1 MVNVNTVYK
10 TVLYILN
17 KEQRGFITPDEF
29 NTLGTQVQREIFEAY
44 FEELN
49 QQLRVPQNDSEYA
62 NRVSNLQE
70 KIDIFNTSAL
80 CTGANPFTLPSDV
93 HRIGSISYEG
103 SSLVNTIAIQKVG
116 RAEHTLLESSP
127 LTKPSISYP
136 VYIGE
141 TTGAPSAAPSQIQVY
156 PTDIQ
161 SRVRCNYL
169 KAPVDPRWGYTVG
182 SLGQYLYDPNLP
194 YGLVTANDLIG
205 SVTQNVTGA
214 ANGITVAT
222 LGTSAGVSTSGTGTS
237 ATISITVVGGVVAA
251 AVVGVG
257 DSGGSGFQVG
267 DTITVT
273 NAFLAGASQNL
284 IITLTAN
291 DILTNTS
298 QGSTQFELH
307 PTEQTNLILQILM
320 YSGVVIRDPQIVQTA
335 ANMVQQDEVLEK
347 S

>member
-17 KEQRGFITPDEF
+17 KEQRGYITPDEF

-116 RAEHTLLESSP
+116 RAEYTLLESSP

-169 KAPVDPRWGYTVG
+169 KAPVDPRWGY
-182 SLGQYLYDPNLP
+182 SLG
-194 YGLVTANDLIG
+194 
-205 SVTQNVTGA
+205 S
-214 ANGITVAT
+214 
-222 LGTSAGVSTSGTGTS
+222 
-237 ATISITVVGGVVAA
+237 
-251 AVVGVG
+251 
-257 DSGGSGFQVG
+257 
-267 DTITVT
+267 
-273 NAFLAGASQNL
+273 
-284 IITLTAN
+284 
-291 DILTNTS
+291 
-298 QGSTQFELH
+298 
-307 PTEQTNLILQILM
+307 
-320 YSGVVIRDPQIVQTA
+320 
-335 ANMVQQDEVLEK
+335 
-347 S
+347 

>member
-1 MVNVNTVYK
+1 M
-10 TVLYILN
+10 
-17 KEQRGFITPDEF
+17 
-29 NTLGTQVQREIFEAY
+29 
-44 FEELN
+44 
-49 QQLRVPQNDSEYA
+49 
-62 NRVSNLQE
+62 
-70 KIDIFNTSAL
+70 
-80 CTGANPFTLPSDV
+80 
-93 HRIGSISYEG
+93 
-103 SSLVNTIAIQKVG
+103 
-116 RAEHTLLESSP
+116 
-127 LTKPSISYP
+127 
-136 VYIGE
+136 
-141 TTGAPSAAPSQIQVY
+141 
-156 PTDIQ
+156 
-161 SRVRCNYL
+161 
-169 KAPVDPRWGYTVG
+169 
-182 SLGQYLYDPNLP
+182 P

>member
-194 YGLVTANDLIG
+194 YGLVAANDLIG

-214 ANGITVAT
+214 ANGTTVAT
-222 LGTSAGVSTSGTGTS
+222 LGTSAGVSTSGTGAS
-237 ATISITVVGGVVAA
+237 ATISITVAGGIVTA
-251 AVVGVG
+251 AVVGVVG
-257 DSGGSGFQVG
+257 TGFQVG

-284 IITLTAN
+284 IITLTAS
-291 DILTNTS
+291 DILTNTA